1 MSRACCGVVRVSI
14 VDITRSVAAGVGRD
28 NGHVRYDPALGAL
41 SGHRHF
47 SQAIA
52 EGDGISIIVAID
64 GVEAALAAGEAGADA
79 VVLHGRAAGVR
90 EATELPILWRGEA
103 SLEAARAAGADAF
116 VLDLDDHDAEELQAI
131 HQAASAA
138 GIDCVVEVSTD
149 DQLEQALE
157 WVDPEIVLLVPDRGA
172 GADEDLDTVLRLLHD
187 VPAGK
192 LAVVAVAATGPEQVA
207 ELERA
212 GVDAVIV
219 GAGDDVAGL
228 VGGALNGA

>member
-1 MSRACCGVVRVSI
+1 V
-14 VDITRSVAAGVGRD
+14 TVGRD
-28 NGHVRYDPALGAL
+28 NGHVGYDPALEAL

-52 EGDGISIIVAID
+52 EGDGISIIVAVD
-64 GVEAALAAGEAGADA
+64 GPEAAHAAEDAGAEA
-79 VVLHGRAAGVR
+79 IVLHGHVAGVR

-116 VLDLDDHDAEELQAI
+116 VLDLDAHDAEELQTV
-131 HQAASAA
+131 HQAASEA

-157 WVDPEIVLLVPDRGA
+157 WVDPEIVLLVPDRDGD
-172 GADEDLDTVLRLLHD
+172 ADADLDTVLRLLHD

-192 LAVVAVAATGPEQVA
+192 LAVVAVAATAPEQVA

>member
-1 MSRACCGVVRVSI
+1 
-14 VDITRSVAAGVGRD
+14 
-28 NGHVRYDPALGAL
+28 L

-52 EGDGISIIVAID
+52 EGDGISIIVAVDDPDAAHAAAVD
-64 GVEAALAAGEAGADA
+64 GAEAIALLAA
-79 VVLHGRAAGVR
+79 VAGVR
-90 EATELPILWRGEA
+90 EATELPILWRGHGT
-103 SLEAARAAGADAF
+103 LEAVQAVGADAI
-116 VLDLDDHDAEELQAI
+116 VLDLDEHDEDELRAI
-131 HQAASAA
+131 HEQATQL

-149 DQLEQALE
+149 DELERALD
-157 WVDPEIVLLVPDRGA
+157 WVDPEIVLLVPDRDG
-172 GADEDLDTVLRLLHD
+172 GADADLDTVLHLLHD

-192 LAVVAVAATGPEQVA
+192 LAVVAVAATSREQVA

-228 VGGALNGA
+228 VGGALHGA